1 MPRKNEYT
9 FVVECPMSH
18 EAAGRHAKFLTE
30 LFLEK
35 NGLTADIS
43 IRELRPGEEPHP
55 IQHLGGIQAA
65 G

>member
-9 FVVECPMSH
+9 FVVERPMSH
-18 EAAGRHAKFLTE
+18 TAAMRNARLFAE
-30 LFLEK
+30 LFLK
-35 NGLTADIS
+35 QNGFTADIS

-55 IQHLGGIQAA
+55 IQHLDGIQSV